1 MVWSFLEKFPNV
13 QSAMF
18 IKSEIQL
25 RARKNDLKE
34 HWPKCLAATDGN
46 VEKAKDMFVKII
58 YNKPAWLAVV
68 GLVDPYRKAE
78 SLRLHI
84 GYLLTCTSVSVSV
97 SVSPSLPAASTSG
110 MTANLNI
117 ESSVPGADIEID
129 GAFVGNTPSTV
140 AVATGSHQIAVKK
153 KGFTDWSRTLNVT
166 GGMVHLS
173 AELEQEQTKQ

>member
-34 HWPKCLAATDGN
+34 HWPKCLAAMDGN
-46 VEKAKDMFVKII
+46 VEKAKDMFVKIV

-68 GLVDPYRKAE
+68 RLYVPYMKAE
-78 SLRLHI
+78 GLRQHI
-84 GYLLTCTSVSVSV
+84 DYLMTCT

-110 MTANLNI
+110 MAANLNI

-129 GAFVGNTPSTV
+129 GAFVGNTPSIIIV
-140 AVATGSHQIAVKK
+140 APGNHQITVKK
-153 KGFTDWSRTLNVT
+153 NGFTNWIRTLNVT
-166 GGMVHLS
+166 GGTIHLS
-173 AELEQEQTKQ
+173 AELEQEQPKQ